1 MEVGEESGW
10 EKIHTVCLLSLNVEM
25 LMVFGEIYISW
36 LGMQLSQSSIFN
48 TANERVNSSVLAYL
62 GPNAHVGLVHT
73 R

>member
-25 LMVFGEIYISW
+25 LMVFERSIY
-36 LGMQLSQSSIFN
+36 LGDATLARSIFN
-48 TANERVNSSVLAYL
+48 AANERVNLSVLAYL
-62 GPNAHVGLVHT
+62 GPNVHVGLVHI